1 MLAAAGRRFVAL
13 LVGVSLLTVLLS
25 LLFAALADENAVRAI
40 SLGFYL
46 VGSFL
51 LVGGFFVGNRG
62 PVRLR
67 KGADEDAGMPLMGL
81 PLLGGRRGLRWAT
94 LEEREEA
101 ISTSAIL
108 VTLGFVLI
116 LIGVAADSRVRLL

>member
-1 MLAAAGRRFVAL
+1 V
-13 LVGVSLLTVLLS
+13 
-25 LLFAALADENAVRAI
+25 

-62 PVRLR
+62 PVRMK
-67 KGADEDAGMPLMGL
+67 KGADEDAGMPVLGL
-81 PLLGGRRGLRWAT
+81 PLMGRKGLRWAT
-94 LEEREEA
+94 PEEREEA
-101 ISTSAIL
+101 ISMSAIL
-108 VTLGFVLI
+108 VTLGLVLI

>member
-1 MLAAAGRRFVAL
+1 MWAAAGRRFAGL
-13 LVGVSLLTVLLS
+13 LLLACAVTVPLS
-25 LLFAALADENAVRAI
+25 LLFGTLADAAVSRAI

-62 PVRLR
+62 PVRLK
-67 KGADEDAGMPLMGL
+67 KGAEEAGGMPILGL
-81 PLLGGRRGLRWAT
+81 PLLGGRAVRWAT
-94 LEEREEA
+94 KEEREEA
-101 ISTSAIL
+101 ISMSAVL

-116 LIGVAADSRVRLL
+116 LIGVAADSRVSLV

>member
-1 MLAAAGRRFVAL
+1 M
-13 LVGVSLLTVLLS
+13 LS
-25 LLFAALADENAVRAI
+25 LLFAALAKESAGRAI

-62 PVRLR
+62 PVRLK
-67 KGADEDAGMPLMGL
+67 KGEEDAGMPILGL
-81 PLLGGRRGLRWAT
+81 PLMGRKGLRWAT
-94 LEEREEA
+94 LEEREES
-101 ISTSAIL
+101 ISMSAIL

>member
-1 MLAAAGRRFVAL
+1 V
-13 LVGVSLLTVLLS
+13 LS
-25 LLFAALADENAVRAI
+25 LLFAALAKESAGRAI

-62 PVRLR
+62 PVRIK
-67 KGADEDAGMPLMGL
+67 KGEEDAGMPILGL
-81 PLLGGRRGLRWAT
+81 PLLGRKGLRWAT
-94 LEEREEA
+94 PEERDEA
-101 ISTSAIL
+101 ISMSAIL

-116 LIGVAADSRVRLL
+116 LIGVATDNRVRLL

>member
-1 MLAAAGRRFVAL
+1 MLRAAGKRFAAL
-13 LVGVSLLTVLLS
+13 LAGVSALTVLLA
-25 LLFAALADENAVRAI
+25 LAFAALANESVGRAV

-67 KGADEDAGMPLMGL
+67 KGDEDAGMPILGL
-81 PLLGGRRGLRWAT
+81 PLMAGRKGMRWAT

-101 ISTSAIL
+101 ISMSAVL

-116 LIGVAADSRVRLL
+116 LVGVAADSRVRLF